1 MHNGSKAMEASAAS
15 YAAEHKKTIKSSQD
29 KEQDDIQRAIQMSLM
44 ETSNDVITIDDG
56 GDNKTPPSKIN
67 STHPCGIRNVGSSCW
82 YNSVLQGSVFS
93 MDEI

>member
-1 MHNGSKAMEASAAS
+1 MEASAAS

-44 ETSNDVITIDDG
+44 ETNNDVITIDDA

-82 YNSVLQGSVFS
+82 YNSVLQGNDSF
-93 MDEI
+93 